1 MTLALAAPA
10 LPPLA
15 AALRVAAERR
25 RAPPLPAPHP
35 APPPT
40 AILLP
45 VRDEAANVVACVESL
60 AGQSAPA
67 RLRVIDDGSTDA
79 TPELLAALGRAHL
92 GLEVLAARP
101 LPDGWGGKVNALE
114 TGRLGV
120 SEPWLL
126 LTDADTRHAPELLAR
141 AHAAAAE
148 HQLDALSLAG
158 FQEAGSAGEALLV
171 PAVFALL
178 DLLLGDWR
186 PHARGEA
193 LSPVANGQFFL
204 LRRAALERI
213 GGFGAIAGR
222 TLDDVELARALAAA
236 GFRTGFRRAGEAL
249 RVRMYPGGRAAF
261 AGWRRNLG
269 LFLAP
274 RPGTILAAL
283 LLLLPAL
290 VLGVALATGDLQAAA
305 TIWALSALA
314 SLVVRP
320 RRQRAAALV
329 APLDALALGA
339 LLLTAHVDLVR
350 GRRAPWRGRS
360 VPLAH
365 PAESEEKKRP

>member
-1 MTLALAAPA
+1 MTLAFAAPA
-10 LPPLA
+10 LLLLA
-15 AALRVAAERR
+15 AALRVVAERR
-25 RAPPLPAPHP
+25 RAPPLPAPHS

-79 TPELLAALGRAHL
+79 TPELLEALGRAHP

-120 SEPWLL
+120 AEPWLL

-148 HQLDALSLAG
+148 RRLDALSLAG
-158 FQEAGSAGEALLV
+158 CQETGSAGEALLV

-178 DLLLGDWR
+178 DFLLGDWG

-193 LSPVANGQFFL
+193 SSAVANGQFFL

-222 TLDDVELARALAAA
+222 ALDDVELARALAAA

-283 LLLLPAL
+283 LLLLPA
-290 VLGVALATGDLQAAA
+290 VALAAALLTGDLEAAA
-305 TIWALSALA
+305 TLWALSALA
-314 SLVVRP
+314 SWVVRP
-320 RRQRAAALV
+320 RGQRALALA
-329 APLDALALGA
+329 APLDALALGG
-339 LLLTAHVDLVR
+339 LLLTAHADRAR
-350 GRRAPWRGRS
+350 GRRAPWRGRR
-360 VPLAH
+360 VPLATST
-365 PAESEEKKRP
+365 ENQEKKRP